1 MSTAVLPVPSVD
13 ALAKHL
19 LKKFRPGLLRLAA
32 RAGWR
37 AGDLPGVAWLAAHDA
52 LQQYDSGKGDL
63 EARGWWACRQQARG
77 FLPRGGADVLDNVIG
92 GDDPAAICEAA
103 EEVHRRL
110 LGLGAG
116 IERAA
121 GSARSARR
129 HQARARSA
137 AQQLLRGGDGRQG
150 ELF

>member
-1 MSTAVLPVPSVD
+1 MTTACALPTVD
-13 ALAKHL
+13 ELAAHIL
-19 LKKFRPGLLRLAA
+19 QKFKAGLMRLAS

-37 AGDLPGVAWLAAHDA
+37 AADLPGVTWLAAHDA
-52 LQQYDSGKGDL
+52 LHNYDGSKGSIDSR
-63 EARGWWACRQQARG
+63 AWTFCKRQARG
-77 FLPRGGADVLDNVIG
+77 FMPRGGADVLDNVIG
-92 GDDPAAICEAA
+92 GDDPAALVEAA
-103 EEVHRRL
+103 DEVDRRL
-110 LGLGAG
+110 LRLGAG